1 MLTHL
6 VLMPPVRAC
15 CRGIKLR
22 CRWVNYADGTQA
34 PRVGFGMIGTSSA
47 ARLVFKSSFFCFA
60 VPGFC
65 LFVLPLVGGAP
76 LN

>member
-6 VLMPPVRAC
+6 VLKPPVRAC

-34 PRVGFGMIGTSSA
+34 PRVCFGMIGPSSA
-47 ARLVFKSSFFCFA
+47 ARLVFKSSFLFCSA
-60 VPGFC
+60 GL
-65 LFVLPLVGGAP
+65 LFVRSSTCW
-76 LN
+76 